1 MIKRVSIF
9 IILLCL
15 VILVTNKAN
24 AGASLDYGTVP
35 GTPPTGSVNWVAW
48 NSSDMD
54 PFGYPYEVLTEDS
67 TNPGL
72 GTNQGYQNY
81 DVGLNPKWLLQ
92 VSQFTY
98 LPRNNRDYLTVL
110 LGGLGTYS
118 GQGWSSYF
126 QWTSDQ
132 SETNHGQATIVTP
145 FKACPIMTQGSLN
158 GNSKTINWNDPNG
171 ATGNKYL
178 IYRSQNGSGAGN
190 GASNGRYQFIYL
202 FTATSSGPYTYVD
215 DTGGFPSWHT
225 VIPAD
230 LNTNAIIGCH
240 SVESSPTVVKLS
252 NFHASV
258 SSNPSYWLIFV
269 GLGVIGVTTLGLI
282 INYKRRGLH

>member
-48 NSSDMD
+48 DQNLND
-54 PFGYPYEVLTEDS
+54 PGGYPSEVLTEDS
-67 TNPGL
+67 TNSGINI
-72 GTNQGYQNY
+72 NQGYQNY
-81 DVGLNPKWLLQ
+81 GVAPNPKWLLQ
-92 VSQFTY
+92 VAQMTDVR
-98 LPRNNRDYLTVL
+98 RNDTIIIL

-118 GQGWSSYF
+118 GQGWQDSFGWSNS
-126 QWTSDQ
+126 T
-132 SETNHGQATIVTP
+132 SETDQGQATVVTP
-145 FKACPIMTQGSLN
+145 FGACPTMQPGSLN
-158 GNSKTINWNDPNG
+158 GNLKTINWSDPNG
-171 ATGNKYL
+171 APGNKYL
-178 IYRSQNGSGAGN
+178 IYRSQLGSGAGN
-190 GASNGRYQFIYL
+190 GASNGRYQWLAL
-202 FTATSSGPYTYVD
+202 FTATNPGPYSYVD
-215 DTGGFPSWHT
+215 DTGGVQSWHT

-230 LNTNAIIGCH
+230 PNTNVINGCH

-258 SSNPSYWLIFV
+258 SSNPSSWLIFV